1 MSEQMEDVGAVIL
14 ESGEVF
20 KNLEEQMQEIAGV
33 AKQIN
38 DIAFRLTILSLNA
51 AVESAHAGTYGAGFE
66 VVASEMRSLSENSA
80 GFADKVAELVKDL
93 LKKVDKASGQIE
105 ESQDAFALTKDVMN
119 GLVESFNRLNNQ
131 FIELHENIQR
141 QNSNV
146 NQIDNIFID
155 LGNKVS
161 DMYNSSL
168 ANQQAAEDIADAM
181 VEFSGNVESIVKNT
195 QSI

>member
-1 MSEQMEDVGAVIL
+1 
-14 ESGEVF
+14 
-20 KNLEEQMQEIAGV
+20 
-33 AKQIN
+33 
-38 DIAFRLTILSLNA
+38 
-51 AVESAHAGTYGAGFE
+51 
-66 VVASEMRSLSENSA
+66 
-80 GFADKVAELVKDL
+80 
-93 LKKVDKASGQIE
+93 
-105 ESQDAFALTKDVMN
+105 MN
-119 GLVESFNRLNNQ
+119 GLVASFNRLNTQ

>member
-1 MSEQMEDVGAVIL
+1 
-14 ESGEVF
+14 
-20 KNLEEQMQEIAGV
+20 
-33 AKQIN
+33 
-38 DIAFRLTILSLNA
+38 
-51 AVESAHAGTYGAGFE
+51 
-66 VVASEMRSLSENSA
+66 MRSLSENSA

-119 GLVESFNRLNNQ
+119 GLVASFNRLNTQ
-131 FIELHENIQR
+131 FIELHENIER